1 MEIITKYFP
10 DLSPQQK
17 NRFESLGGLYQD
29 WNQKINLISR
39 KDIENLYERHILN
52 ALAIAKIIEFK
63 KDAEILDLGTGGGFP
78 GLPLAVLF
86 HGTKFKLVDSIGK
99 KLKVIED
106 ISSKLGLKNIE
117 TQQIRGEKLQ
127 EKFDF
132 VIGRAVCPLDEFVKM
147 VKNNIKE
154 ESQHQLK
161 NGVLYFGST
170 GNIKDKDILEN
181 SIAYN
186 ISDYFEEEYFK
197 DRKVLYFKNVDF
209 QKRYKKQETN
219 KSQIKKSK
227 LKTKAFGF

>member
-1 MEIITKYFP
+1 MDLILKYFK
-10 DLSPQQK
+10 LSQK
-17 NRFESLGGLYQD
+17 QEKQFQMLGGLYRD

-63 KDAEILDLGTGGGFP
+63 PGTEILDMGTGGGFP
-78 GLPLAVLF
+78 GLPLAILF
-86 HGTKFKLVDSIGK
+86 PEVKFKLVDSIGK

-106 ISSKLGLKNIE
+106 ISNKLGLKNIE
-117 TQQIRGEKLQ
+117 TQQIRGEDLQ

-132 VIGRAVCPLDEFVKM
+132 VIGRAVCPLDKLAKM

-161 NGVLYFGST
+161 NGILYFGAT
-170 GNIKDKDILEN
+170 GNIKDKNILEN

-186 ISDYFEEEYFK
+186 ISDYFDEKYFQ
-197 DRKVLYFKNVDF
+197 DRKVLYLSM
-209 QKRYKKQETN
+209 T
-219 KSQIKKSK
+219 IKK
-227 LKTKAFGF
+227 

>member
-1 MEIITKYFP
+1 MELILKYFNLTQHQERQFRALG
-10 DLSPQQK
+10 DLYS
-17 NRFESLGGLYQD
+17 D

-63 KDAEILDLGTGGGFP
+63 SDAEILDLGTGGGLP
-78 GLPLAVLF
+78 GLPLAILF
-86 HGTKFKLVDSIGK
+86 PEVKFKLVDSIGK

-106 ISSKLGLKNIE
+106 ISNKLGLKNIE
-117 TQQIRGEKLQ
+117 IQQIRGEELQ

-132 VIGRAVCPLDEFVKM
+132 VIGRAVCPLDEFVKV
-147 VKNNIKE
+147 VKNNIKK

-161 NGVLYFGST
+161 NGILYFGST

-181 SIAYN
+181 LIEYN

-197 DRKVLYFKNVDF
+197 ERKILYLNM
-209 QKRYKKQETN
+209 T
-219 KSQIKKSK
+219 IKK
-227 LKTKAFGF
+227 

>member
-1 MEIITKYFP
+1 MKIENCELKIITKYFP

-17 NRFESLGGLYQD
+17 KRFESLGGLYQE

-63 KDAEILDLGTGGGFP
+63 TETEILDLGTGGGFP
-78 GLPLAVLF
+78 GLPLAILF
-86 HGTKFKLVDSIGK
+86 PEVKFKLVDSVGK

-106 ISSKLGLKNIE
+106 ISNKLELKNIE
-117 TQQIRGEKLQ
+117 TQQIRGEELE

-132 VIGRAVCPLDEFVKM
+132 VIGRAVCPLDEFAEIVKD
-147 VKNNIKE
+147 NIKPK
-154 ESQHQLK
+154 SQNSLK
-161 NGVLYFGST
+161 NGILYFGAT

-186 ISDYFEEEYFK
+186 ISDYFEEEYFE
-197 DRKVLYFKNVDF
+197 DRKVLYLNVS
-209 QKRYKKQETN
+209 K
-219 KSQIKKSK
+219 IK
-227 LKTKAFGF
+227 A